1 MPVTVT
7 PDDEGGDGESVPL
20 RPSAWN
26 YWRPFHTG
34 HAGLAGCIPL
44 PVVLVGA
51 GLRSPSVM
59 LGGVLLIGLAWL
71 LAIRAQ
77 RDAFF
82 TRTRI
87 HRRRGLL
94 GVTAE
99 NVPIDAVDE
108 VVVDPVEWLPDMGTL
123 TVRAGARHMQFECV
137 PHAESRARM
146 MLVLAELARDRKA
159 RSRAEACELPL

>member
-1 MPVTVT
+1 MSLTQT
-7 PDDEGGDGESVPL
+7 NEAGDGETVPL

-34 HAGLAGCIPL
+34 HAGLAGCVPL
-44 PVVLVGA
+44 PIVLVGA
-51 GLRSPSVM
+51 ALRSSSLM
-59 LGGVLLIGLAWL
+59 AGGIVLIGLAWL

-94 GVTAE
+94 GLTPE
-99 NVPIDAVDE
+99 DVPIDTVDE
-108 VVVDPVEWLPDMGTL
+108 VQVDPVEWLPDMGTL
-123 TVRAGARHMQFECV
+123 TVRAGTRSLQFECV
-137 PHAESRARM
+137 PHAEARARM
-146 MLVLAELARDRKA
+146 MLVLAQLARDRSA
-159 RSRAEACELPL
+159 GAGA